1 VPLNLI
7 ACSVPVSVTDYSSYT
22 FVDTRI
28 SPAAILYLADHACAD
43 PPFVPM
49 LYGVRPF
56 QGASETELMVLYIR
70 FRAHTD
76 ASRNG
81 LSRFHVPFIGQLAE
95 RWLDEE

>member
-28 SPAAILYLADHACAD
+28 SPAAILNLADHSCAA
-43 PPFVPM
+43 PPFVRV

-56 QGASETELMVLYIR
+56 QGTSETELMALY
-70 FRAHTD
+70 
-76 ASRNG
+76 
-81 LSRFHVPFIGQLAE
+81 
-95 RWLDEE
+95 